1 MKSFLT
7 ISVAAATM
15 TLGLMAQKLETQKP
29 DPTKVLR
36 VETAKDHLTVIELS
50 DAVTMVAVGNRSAF
64 TVERRENKVFVTP
77 TDEGARTNLFIWTSG
92 GRYTYELVPALDI
105 DQMHFVI
112 DQVADQVAN
121 AVTPS
126 IPAPP
131 TAEVAP
137 RLPAEMLMEAM
148 PVSVTGE
155 RETNGRVEVTVRD
168 LYRKNHRLYLR
179 YAVVNH
185 TGAGYVPIRPVAWF
199 LEGIRAQQSLIPAGE
214 RQLGEKLARS
224 VRADAAT
231 VVGVVDADQ
240 TAMVLA
246 GSQGWGWVVLE
257 ETKPGSPDTVAVL
270 RLQFAADAKGE
281 VDALLVLHPTAAPE
295 VARARPA
302 VE

>member
-92 GRYTYELVPALDI
+92 GRYAYELVPAADI
-105 DQMHFVI
+105 DQMHFAI
-112 DQVADQVAN
+112 DQVAT
-121 AVTPS
+121 AVTSS

-137 RLPAEMLMEAM
+137 RLPVEMLTEAM

-155 RETNGRVEVTVRD
+155 RETSGRVEVTVRD

-185 TGAGYVPIRPVAWF
+185 SGAGYTTHSPGCLVSGRHPRSAVPHSGWRT
-199 LEGIRAQQSLIPAGE
+199 PA
-214 RQLGEKLARS
+214 RRK
-224 VRADAAT
+224 
-231 VVGVVDADQ
+231 
-240 TAMVLA
+240 
-246 GSQGWGWVVLE
+246 
-257 ETKPGSPDTVAVL
+257 
-270 RLQFAADAKGE
+270 
-281 VDALLVLHPTAAPE
+281 
-295 VARARPA
+295 ARAKC
-302 VE
+302 

>member
-1 MKSFLT
+1 MLT
-7 ISVAAATM
+7 
-15 TLGLMAQKLETQKP
+15 
-29 DPTKVLR
+29 
-36 VETAKDHLTVIELS
+36 
-50 DAVTMVAVGNRSAF
+50 
-64 TVERRENKVFVTP
+64 
-77 TDEGARTNLFIWTSG
+77 
-92 GRYTYELVPALDI
+92 
-105 DQMHFVI
+105 
-112 DQVADQVAN
+112 
-121 AVTPS
+121 
-126 IPAPP
+126 
-131 TAEVAP
+131 
-137 RLPAEMLMEAM
+137 EAM

-155 RETNGRVEVTVRD
+155 RETSGRVVVTLRD

-185 TGAGYVPIRPVAWF
+185 SGAGYLPIRPVAWF

-214 RQLGEKLARS
+214 RQLGEKLGRS
-224 VRADAAT
+224 VKADAAT

-257 ETKPGSPDTVAVL
+257 ETRPGSPDTVAVL

-281 VDALLVLHPTAAPE
+281 VDALLVLHPTVAPE

>member
-1 MKSFLT
+1 MKSFLM

-15 TLGLMAQKLETQKP
+15 TLGLMAQKLEIQKP

-50 DAVTMVAVGNRSAF
+50 DVVTMVAVGNRSAF

-92 GRYTYELVPALDI
+92 GRYAYELVPAADI
-105 DQMHFVI
+105 DQMHFAI
-112 DQVADQVAN
+112 DQVAT
-121 AVTPS
+121 AVTSS

-131 TAEVAP
+131 TAGVAP
-137 RLPAEMLMEAM
+137 RMPVEMLTEAM
-148 PVSVTGE
+148 PVLLTGE

-185 TGAGYVPIRPVAWF
+185 SGAGYIPSRPAAWF
-199 LEGIRAQQSLIPAGE
+199 LDGVRAQQSLISQGE

-240 TAMVLA
+240 AAMVPA
-246 GSQGWGWVVLE
+246 GGQGWGWLVLE
-257 ETKPGSPDTVAVL
+257 ETRPSSPDTIAVL

-281 VDALLVLHPTAAPE
+281 VDALLVLQPTAALE
-295 VARARPA
+295 VARVRPA
-302 VE
+302 AE

>member
-92 GRYTYELVPALDI
+92 GRYAYELVPAADI
-105 DQMHFVI
+105 DQMHFAI
-112 DQVADQVAN
+112 DQVAT
-121 AVTPS
+121 AVISPA
-126 IPAPP
+126 PAPP

-137 RLPAEMLMEAM
+137 RLPVEMLMEAM

-155 RETNGRVEVTVRD
+155 RETSGRVEVTVRD

-185 TGAGYVPIRPVAWF
+185 SGAGYLPIRPVAWF

-246 GSQGWGWVVLE
+246 GGQGWGWLVLE
-257 ETKPGSPDTVAVL
+257 ETRPSSPDTVAVL
-270 RLQFAADAKGE
+270 RLQFAAD
-281 VDALLVLHPTAAPE
+281 
-295 VARARPA
+295 
-302 VE
+302 